1 MDLQGT
7 DAWRQVDHAVQVFAF
22 QRLHQGVGAEAQDQ
36 IEFRSADFQ
45 QQVGVA
51 GQARHQPR
59 VVQSDIQHHRRLNP
73 LWERACSR

>member
-1 MDLQGT
+1 M
-7 DAWRQVDHAVQVFAF
+7 QVFAF

-36 IEFRSADFQ
+36 VQFRGADFQ

-59 VVQSDIQHHRRLNP
+59 IVLTQIQHNRRHNP
-73 LWERACSR
+73 L